1 MKKLLLFGFGAI
13 GFLSLNA
20 QAPIN
25 HKIHEQD
32 KNQGVSNKQNI
43 YVGPNAKNQMSK
55 RAETLQD
62 VYNFA
67 EAYGESMMLGAPESY
82 IRWISADSNALT
94 VYRW

>member
-25 HKIHEQD
+25 HKIYDQD
-32 KNQGVSNKQNI
+32 KNQGVSNKQTI

-55 RAETLQD
+55 RA
-62 VYNFA
+62 
-67 EAYGESMMLGAPESY
+67 
-82 IRWISADSNALT
+82 
-94 VYRW
+94 